1 MCGIA
6 GFVDPDAR
14 ASGEDLLARMLSK
27 IRYRGPDDA
36 AGFCRAPCGIGM
48 VRLAIVDL
56 VGGLQPALTP
66 DRSVALVFNGEIF
79 NYRDLR
85 QQLADQGE
93 TFTTNSEIEVLLKL
107 YRRDGLAMASRLNGQ
122 FAIAILDLRHNRLAL
137 LRDPFGIRP
146 LFWTR
151 IAGGIAFASEIKA
164 LAAHPKVNLALDPR
178 AILQT
183 LRFWTVAGDRSAFAG
198 VHQVPPGHWLT
209 FDFNGEMRLE
219 RYWTWPFPHEQDELR
234 LTSDAEYFEAFRVQ
248 LDACIRRQSMSDV
261 EVGSYLSGGI
271 DSTVLAVRAAQQMTD
286 RLKTYS
292 VTFADEG
299 YDESP
304 AQAQIVAHYKFRHNA
319 IRVTDADIASA
330 FSNVVYHAETPLF
343 RTAPAPLYLLSERV
357 RQDGIKVVLTGEGA
371 DEILLGYDLFREV
384 KIRRFWERQPESQC
398 RPQLFRRLYHYLPQ
412 FRNARY
418 AGLVIDMYKAHLVA
432 PDDAHYAMR
441 VRWANGKAMEGCL
454 SKEMRQLFCDY
465 DPIEDLARWLP
476 PGYWD
481 APDIEKAQQIE
492 VALLMGNYLLS
503 SQGDRMSMSH
513 SVEGR
518 YPYLDLEF
526 VKFAASLPQ
535 SVKLRS
541 LRDKYILRNAFAD
554 QIPEGVRTRPKVAY
568 QAPEMKAFF
577 CDEVTAG
584 TTADMLST
592 DRINE
597 LGLFDPAF
605 VTYLVTKART
615 RQFDRLG
622 FRDNMCFVVILSTLL
637 LHDLLVKG
645 RGAAANMGGSALR
658 LHEGAVYE

>member
-6 GFVDPDAR
+6 GFYDPAGTER
-14 ASGEDLLARMLSK
+14 GEAVLARMLST
-27 IRYRGPDDA
+27 IRYRGPDDI
-36 AGFCRAPCGIGM
+36 AGFCRDGYGIGM

-85 QQLADQGE
+85 RELADQGE
-93 TFTTNSEIEVLLKL
+93 TFATNSEIEVLLKL
-107 YRRDGLAMASRLNGQ
+107 YQREGLAMAPRLNGQ
-122 FAIAILDLRHNRLAL
+122 FAIAVVDLNRRRIAL
-137 LRDPFGIRP
+137 IRDPFGIRP

-151 IAGGIAFASEIKA
+151 TGEGVVFASEVKA
-164 LAAHPKVNLALDPR
+164 LAAHPDVRLALDPV
-178 AILQT
+178 AVLQT

-198 VHQVPPGHWLT
+198 VHQVPAGHCLTLGPG
-209 FDFNGEMRLE
+209 GEEKLE
-219 RYWTWPFPHEQDELR
+219 RYWTWPFPQQQDELR
-234 LTSDAEYFEAFRVQ
+234 LRRDEDYFEAFRGQ
-248 LDACIRRQSMSDV
+248 LDACIRRQSMADV

-271 DSTVLAVRAAQQMTD
+271 DSTVLAVRAAQQMTG

-304 AQAQIVAHYKFRHNA
+304 AQSEVVEHYKFRHTA
-319 IRVTDADIASA
+319 IRITDADVAAA
-330 FSNVVYHAETPLF
+330 FPDVVYHAEAPLF
-343 RTAPAPLYLLSERV
+343 RTAPAPLYRLSERV
-357 RQDGIKVVLTGEGA
+357 RQDGIKVVMTGEGA
-371 DEILLGYDLFREV
+371 DEVLLGYDLFREV

-418 AGLVIDMYKAHLVA
+418 AGMVIDMYKGHLIA
-432 PDDAHYAMR
+432 PQDAHYAMR
-441 VRWANGKAMEGCL
+441 IRWANGKAMENCL
-454 SKEMRQLFCDY
+454 SKDMQQRYRDY
-465 DPIEDLARWLP
+465 DPVEDLARWLP

-492 VALLMGNYLLS
+492 VALLLGNYLLS

-535 SVKLRS
+535 NIKLRS
-541 LRDKYILRNAFAD
+541 LRDKYILRNAFRD
-554 QIPEGVRTRPKVAY
+554 DIPETVRTRPKVAY

-577 CDEVTAG
+577 ADETTAS
-584 TTADMLST
+584 TTADILSA
-592 DRINE
+592 DRVDA

-605 VTYLVTKART
+605 VSYLSTKARS

-622 FRDNMCFVVILSTLL
+622 FRDNMCFVVIMSTLL
-637 LHDLLVKG
+637 LHDRFVKG
-645 RGAAANMGGSALR
+645 RASATKMNSQTVR
-658 LHEGAVYE
+658 LHEGAVYQ